1 MSELVN
7 DRLVQDARV
16 ALRAL
21 RRNPTFTVSAV
32 VILGLAI
39 GMAAAMWTVFNAV
52 VLRTLPVRDQNEII
66 TLHAFDQS
74 GTDIPLSR
82 SDFDRLRD
90 ESRTMHDVAGFAHWG
105 AFTSP
110 LVGRGGQSVVLAS
123 AQVTGNFF
131 GVLGARPALGRLLQP
146 SDDVPGAAPVMVMSF
161 STWQRQFGG
170 DPAVIGHVLTDPGGQ
185 INYSIVGVAPPG
197 LDYPLGVECWTAT
210 ALWGR
215 PYVSVFARLAPGSS
229 IAAARSEFIAF
240 VQQMDRGELI
250 FHPVRFEATTLATA
264 VVGNVKP
271 VLVALTGAVGLLLL
285 IACVNVGTLLLMRAA
300 MRSRELAVRGA
311 LGATYTAIVRL
322 LLTESALLGIGG
334 GLLGLA
340 CAEAVRRTLVALAPP
355 QLPRTDVVLAAGL
368 PVGVAA
374 AVSILAVLLFGVAPA
389 FVAVRRNPASP
400 IRLDARGGNDSRQRR
415 RLRHGLVAAQLA
427 LAVVMLAGAGLL
439 ARTLQR
445 LEQLHLGYTPSHLS
459 ILQLSIPWT
468 KYDSMPSILRLYDG
482 IGPRLSAVPGVVA
495 ATPVLI
501 PPFMGMSVWIGSWE
515 AEGRTSESGPA
526 PTAPFEVGDAQYFR
540 TFGIPILRGRG
551 FLDTDRENAP
561 RVAVV
566 SETMA
571 RQTWPGRDPIGQ
583 RLRAKNEDVWRTVVG
598 VAGDIRIRSLRDASP
613 TVFLPY
619 HQFNW
624 QGYIAIRT
632 AGELAAVL
640 PAIRRTLSEVDPS
653 VGLWRARTMDQFLDA
668 PLAQPRMSALL
679 MSGFGLV
686 ALLLSAIGLYGVM
699 ASAVREQTRE
709 LGVRMALGA
718 SPKRLL
724 GDVLRRAMGVSAA
737 GAAVGL
743 GAAVLVSRFARALLF
758 EVGPNDPIALLG
770 ACTLLLVVALI
781 AAYVPARLASR
792 VDPARALQAD

>member
-1 MSELVN
+1 
-7 DRLVQDARV
+7 
-16 ALRAL
+16 
-21 RRNPTFTVSAV
+21 
-32 VILGLAI
+32 
-39 GMAAAMWTVFNAV
+39 
-52 VLRTLPVRDQNEII
+52 
-66 TLHAFDQS
+66 
-74 GTDIPLSR
+74 
-82 SDFDRLRD
+82 
-90 ESRTMHDVAGFAHWG
+90 
-105 AFTSP
+105 
-110 LVGRGGQSVVLAS
+110 
-123 AQVTGNFF
+123 
-131 GVLGARPALGRLLQP
+131 
-146 SDDVPGAAPVMVMSF
+146 
-161 STWQRQFGG
+161 
-170 DPAVIGHVLTDPGGQ
+170 
-185 INYSIVGVAPPG
+185 
-197 LDYPLGVECWTAT
+197 
-210 ALWGR
+210 
-215 PYVSVFARLAPGSS
+215 
-229 IAAARSEFIAF
+229 
-240 VQQMDRGELI
+240 
-250 FHPVRFEATTLATA
+250 
-264 VVGNVKP
+264 
-271 VLVALTGAVGLLLL
+271 
-285 IACVNVGTLLLMRAA
+285 
-300 MRSRELAVRGA
+300 
-311 LGATYTAIVRL
+311 
-322 LLTESALLGIGG
+322 
-334 GLLGLA
+334 LLGLA
-340 CAEAVRRTLVALAPP
+340 CAEALRRTLVALAPL

-374 AVSILAVLLFGVAPA
+374 AVSILAVLLFGVVPA

-415 RLRHGLVAAQLA
+415 RVRHGLVAAQIA

-445 LEQLHLGYTPSHLS
+445 LEQLHLGYTASHLS
-459 ILQLSIPWT
+459 ILQLSIPWA
-468 KYDSMPSILRLYDG
+468 KYDSMPSILRLYDA

-501 PPFMGMSVWIGSWE
+501 PPFMGLSVWIGSWE
-515 AEGRTSESGPA
+515 AEGRTTASDPA

-540 TFGIPILRGRG
+540 TFGIPIRRGRG

-561 RVAVV
+561 QVAVV

-571 RQTWPGRDPIGQ
+571 RHTWPGQDPIGQ

-613 TVFLPY
+613 TVYLPY

-624 QGYIAIRT
+624 QGFIAIRT
-632 AGELAAVL
+632 SGELATVL
-640 PAIRRTLSEVDPS
+640 PAIRRAVSAADPT

-668 PLAQPRMSALL
+668 PLAEPRMSALL

-743 GAAVLVSRFARALLF
+743 GAALLVSRFARALLF

>member
-1 MSELVN
+1 MVS
-7 DRLVQDARV
+7 DQIVQDTRV
-16 ALRAL
+16 ALRGATP
-21 RRNPTFTVSAV
+21 NPMFTVSAV

-52 VLRTLPVRDQNEII
+52 VLRTLPVRDQDAIVVPS
-66 TLHAFDQS
+66 AFDQS
-74 GTDIPLSR
+74 GTEIALSR
-82 SDFDRLRD
+82 ANFDQLRD
-90 ESRTMHDVAGFAHWG
+90 ESHTMRDVAGFAHWG
-105 AFTSP
+105 AFAFP
-110 LVGRGGQSVVLAS
+110 LVGSGGQSVVLAS
-123 AQVTGNFF
+123 SQVTGNFF
-131 GVLGARPALGRLLQP
+131 GVLGARPALGRFLQP
-146 SDDVPGAAPVMVMSF
+146 SDDVQGAAPVMVISF
-161 STWQRQFGG
+161 GTWQRQFGG
-170 DPAVIGHVLTDPGGQ
+170 DPAVIGHVLTDPGAQ

-197 LDYPLGVECWTAT
+197 LDYPVGVDCWIAT
-210 ALWGR
+210 ALHGR
-215 PYVSVFARLAPGSS
+215 PFLSVFGRLAPGNS
-229 IAAARSEFIAF
+229 IAAARSEFAAF
-240 VQQMDRGELI
+240 AQQMDREDPGR

-311 LGATYTAIVRL
+311 LGATYSAIVRL
-322 LLTESALLGIGG
+322 LLTESALLGLGG

-340 CAEAVRRTLVALAPP
+340 CAEALRRTLVALAPA
-355 QLPRTDVVLAAGL
+355 QLPRVDVVQTAGL

-374 AVSILAVLLFGVAPA
+374 AVSVLAVLLFGVVPA
-389 FVAVRRNPASP
+389 FVAVRRNPTSP
-400 IRLDARGGNDSRQRR
+400 ARLDARGGNDSRRR
-415 RLRHGLVAAQLA
+415 RRVRHGLVAAQIA

-439 ARTLQR
+439 GRTLQR
-445 LEQLHLGYTPSHLS
+445 LEQLDLGYTAGHLS
-459 ILQLSIPWT
+459 ILELSIPWAR
-468 KYDSMPSILRLYDG
+468 YDSMPHILRLYDA
-482 IGPRLSAVPGVVA
+482 IGPRLSSLPGVVA

-501 PPFMGMSVWIGSWE
+501 PPFLGLSVWTAPWE
-515 AEGRTSESGPA
+515 AEGRTTESDAA

-540 TFGIPILRGRG
+540 TFGIPIRRGRG
-551 FLDTDRENAP
+551 FLETDRERAP
-561 RVAVV
+561 QVVVV
-566 SETMA
+566 SEAIA
-571 RQTWPGRDPIGQ
+571 RRLWPGQDPVGQ
-583 RLRAKNEDVWRTVVG
+583 RLRVKGDSVWRTVVG
-598 VAGDIRIRSLRDASP
+598 VAGDIRIRSLRDANP
-613 TVFLPY
+613 TVYLPY

-624 QGYIAIRT
+624 QGFIAIRT
-632 AGELAAVL
+632 SGDLATVL
-640 PAIRRTLSEVDPS
+640 PAIRHAVSAVDPS

-718 SPKRLL
+718 SPRRLL
-724 GDVLRRAMGVSAA
+724 GDVLRRAMGVSVA

-743 GAAVLVSRFARALLF
+743 AAAVMVSRFAQSLLF
-758 EVGPNDPIALLG
+758 EVRPNDPVALLG
-770 ACTLLLVVALI
+770 ACTLLLVIALV

>member
-1 MSELVN
+1 MLN
-7 DRLVQDARV
+7 DRIVQDARV

-66 TLHAFDQS
+66 ALHAFDQS
-74 GTDIPLSR
+74 GTDISLSR
-82 SDFDRLRD
+82 SHFDQLRD
-90 ESRTMHDVAGFAHWG
+90 ESRTMRDVAGFAHWG
-105 AFTSP
+105 AIAAP
-110 LVGRGGQSVVLAS
+110 LVGQSGQAVVLAS
-123 AQVTGNFF
+123 SLVTGNFF
-131 GVLGARPALGRLLQP
+131 GVLGARPALGRFLQP
-146 SDDVPGAAPVMVMSF
+146 SDDVQGAAPVMVISF

-170 DPAVIGHVLTDPGGQ
+170 DPAVIGQVLTDPGAQ
-185 INYSIVGVAPPG
+185 ITYSIVGVAPPG
-197 LDYPLGVECWTAT
+197 LDYPAGVDCWIAT
-210 ALWGR
+210 ALHGR
-215 PYVSVFARLAPGSS
+215 PFLIVFGRLAPGYSM
-229 IAAARSEFIAF
+229 AAARSEFASF
-240 VQQMDRGELI
+240 AREEAI

-311 LGATYTAIVRL
+311 LGATYSAIVRL
-322 LLTESALLGIGG
+322 LLTESALLGLGG

-340 CAEAVRRTLVALAPP
+340 CAEMLRRTLVALAPT
-355 QLPRTDVVLAAGL
+355 QLPRVDVVKTSGL

-374 AVSILAVLLFGVAPA
+374 AVSVLAVLLFGVVPA

-400 IRLDARGGNDSRQRR
+400 TRLDARGGTDSRQRR
-415 RLRHGLVAAQLA
+415 RVRHGLVAAQIA

-439 ARTLQR
+439 GRTLQR
-445 LEQLHLGYTPSHLS
+445 LEQLDLGYTAGHLS
-459 ILQLSIPWT
+459 ILELSIPWT
-468 KYDSMPSILRLYDG
+468 KYDSMPSILRLYDA
-482 IGPRLSAVPGVVA
+482 IGPRLSSVPGVVS

-501 PPFMGMSVWIGSWE
+501 PPFLGLSVWIGSWE
-515 AEGRTSESGPA
+515 AEGHTAESDQA
-526 PTAPFEVGDAQYFR
+526 LAAPFEVGDAQYFR
-540 TFGIPILRGRG
+540 TFGIPIRRGRG
-551 FLDTDRENAP
+551 FLETDRENAP
-561 RVAVV
+561 EVAVV

-571 RQTWPGRDPIGQ
+571 RQLWPGQDPIGQ
-583 RLRAKNEDVWRTVVG
+583 RLRPRNDPVWRTVVG
-598 VAGDIRIRSLRDASP
+598 VAGDIRIRSLRDANPS
-613 TVFLPY
+613 VYLPY

-624 QGYIAIRT
+624 QGFIAIRT
-632 AGELAAVL
+632 SGDLATVL
-640 PAIRRTLSEVDPS
+640 PAIRRAVSDADPS

-724 GDVLRRAMGVSAA
+724 RDVLRRAMGVSAA
-737 GAAVGL
+737 GTAVGL
-743 GAAVLVSRFARALLF
+743 AAAVLVSRFTQSLLF
-758 EVGPNDPIALLG
+758 EVGPNDPVALLG
-770 ACTLLLVVALI
+770 ACTLLLVIALI

-792 VDPARALQAD
+792 VDPARALQSD

>member
-1 MSELVN
+1 MLD
-7 DRLVQDARV
+7 DRIVQDARV

-21 RRNPTFTVSAV
+21 RRNPTFTASAV

-52 VLRTLPVRDQNEII
+52 VLRTLPVRDQDAIVVPS
-66 TLHAFDQS
+66 AFDQS
-74 GTDIPLSR
+74 GTDIALSR
-82 SDFDRLRD
+82 ADFDQLRD
-90 ESRTMHDVAGFAHWG
+90 ESRTMRDVAGFAHWG
-105 AFTSP
+105 AFAFP

-123 AQVTGNFF
+123 SQVTGNFF
-131 GVLGARPALGRLLQP
+131 GVLGARPALGRFLQP
-146 SDDVPGAAPVMVMSF
+146 SDDVQGAAPVMVISF

-170 DPAVIGHVLTDPGGQ
+170 DPAVIGHVLTDPGAQ

-197 LDYPLGVECWTAT
+197 LDYPVGVDCWIAT
-210 ALWGR
+210 ALHGR
-215 PYVSVFARLAPGSS
+215 PFLSVFGRLAPGNS
-229 IAAARSEFIAF
+229 IAAARSEFAAF
-240 VQQMDRGELI
+240 AQHMDREDPGR

-311 LGATYTAIVRL
+311 LGATYSAIVRL

-340 CAEAVRRTLVALAPP
+340 CAEASRRMLVALAPT
-355 QLPRTDVVLAAGL
+355 QLPRVDVVKAAGL

-374 AVSILAVLLFGVAPA
+374 AVSVLAVLLFGVVPA
-389 FVAVRRNPASP
+389 FVAVRRNPTSP
-400 IRLDARGGNDSRQRR
+400 ARLDARGGNDSRQRR
-415 RLRHGLVAAQLA
+415 HVRHGLVAAQIA

-439 ARTLQR
+439 GRTLQR
-445 LEQLHLGYTPSHLS
+445 LEHLDLGYTAGHLS
-459 ILQLSIPWT
+459 ILELSIPWA
-468 KYDSMPSILRLYDG
+468 KYDSMPSILRLYDA
-482 IGPRLSAVPGVVA
+482 IGPRLSSVPGVVS

-501 PPFMGMSVWIGSWE
+501 PPFLGLSVWIAPWE
-515 AEGRTSESGPA
+515 AEGRTAESDPA
-526 PTAPFEVGDAQYFR
+526 PTAPWEVGDAQYFR
-540 TFGIPILRGRG
+540 TFGIPIRLGRG
-551 FLDTDRENAP
+551 FRETDRENAP
-561 RVAVV
+561 QVAVV

-571 RQTWPGRDPIGQ
+571 RQLWPGQDPIGQ
-583 RLRAKNEDVWRTVVG
+583 RLRVKNDSVWRTVVG
-598 VAGDIRIRSLRDASP
+598 VAGDIRIRSLRDANA
-613 TVFLPY
+613 TVYLPY

-624 QGYIAIRT
+624 QGFIAIRT
-632 AGELAAVL
+632 SSDLATVL
-640 PAIRRTLSEVDPS
+640 PAIRRTLSDVDPG

-709 LGVRMALGA
+709 IGVRMALGA

-743 GAAVLVSRFARALLF
+743 AAAVLVSRFAQSLLF
-758 EVGPNDPIALLG
+758 EVGPNDPVALLG
-770 ACTLLLVVALI
+770 ACTLLLVIALI

-792 VDPARALQAD
+792 VDPARALQSD

>member
-1 MSELVN
+1 VVS

-52 VLRTLPVRDQNEII
+52 VLRSLPVRDPDAIVVP
-66 TLHAFDQS
+66 TAFDKS
-74 GTDIPLSR
+74 GVEIALSG
-82 SDFDRLRD
+82 SDFDQLRH

-105 AFTSP
+105 AFAFP
-110 LVGRGGQSVVLAS
+110 LVGRSGQSVVLAS
-123 AQVTGNFF
+123 SQVTGDFF
-131 GVLGARPALGRLLQP
+131 HVLGARPALGRFLQP
-146 SDDVPGAAPVMVMSF
+146 SDDVKGAAPVMVISF

-170 DPAVIGHVLTDPGGQ
+170 DPAVIGHVLTDPGPQ
-185 INYSIVGVAPPG
+185 LTYSIVGVAPPG
-197 LDYPLGVECWTAT
+197 LDFPLGADCWTAA
-210 ALWGR
+210 ALRGSPYLSVVGR
-215 PYVSVFARLAPGSS
+215 VAPGSS
-229 IAAARSEFIAF
+229 RAAARSEFATF
-240 VQQMDRGELI
+240 TQQMDREDPGR

-271 VLVALTGAVGLLLL
+271 VLIVLTAAVGLLLL

-311 LGATYTAIVRL
+311 LGATYGAIVRL
-322 LLTESALLGIGG
+322 LLTESVLLGAGG

-340 CAEAVRRTLVALAPP
+340 CAEALRRTLVALAPA
-355 QLPRTDVVLAAGL
+355 QLPRVDVVKTAGL

-374 AVSILAVLLFGVAPA
+374 AISVLAVLLFGVVPA
-389 FVAVRRNPASP
+389 LVAVRRNPTSP
-400 IRLDARGGNDSRQRR
+400 ARLDARGGNDSRQRR
-415 RLRHGLVAAQLA
+415 RVRHGLVAAQIA
-427 LAVVMLAGAGLL
+427 LAVVLLAGAGLL
-439 ARTLQR
+439 GRTLQR
-445 LEQLHLGYTPSHLS
+445 LEQLDLGYTAGHLS
-459 ILQLSIPWT
+459 ILELSIPWA
-468 KYDSMPSILRLYDG
+468 KYDSMPHILRLYDA
-482 IGPRLSAVPGVVA
+482 IEPRLSAVVGVVS

-501 PPFMGMSVWIGSWE
+501 PPFLGASVWTAPWEPEGQTAGSD
-515 AEGRTSESGPA
+515 PA
-526 PTAPFEVGDAQYFR
+526 PTAGFEVGDAQYFR
-540 TFGIPILRGRG
+540 TFGIPIRRGRG
-551 FLDTDRENAP
+551 FVETDRENAP
-561 RVAVV
+561 QVAIVG
-566 SETMA
+566 ETVA
-571 RQTWPGRDPIGQ
+571 HRLWPDRDPIGQ
-583 RLRAKNEDVWRTVVG
+583 RLRVKGDSVWRTVVG

-613 TVFLPY
+613 TVYLPY

-632 AGELAAVL
+632 SGDLATVL
-640 PAIRRTLSEVDPS
+640 PAIRHALSDVDPG

-679 MSGFGLV
+679 LSGFGLV

-718 SPKRLL
+718 SPARLL
-724 GDVLRRAMGVSAA
+724 GDVLRRAMGVSVA

-743 GAAVLVSRFARALLF
+743 GAAVLVSRFAQSLLF
-758 EVGPNDPIALLG
+758 EVGPNDPVALAS
-770 ACTLLLVVALI
+770 ACTLLLVVALT